1 MQRRIWCCRHGRGPP
16 AVEGLLAGAD
26 AEDLVDERRGLAA
39 QAGGDVGPAVGVAVL
54 RRAPH
59 DVEPRV
65 LLGQGELQVG
75 MVLVVAEQ
83 DVVARLVPLDEVV
96 LEGEGLHLGVG
107 DDQVEVGDLGDHGPL
122 VRVPGAR
129 GLEVGADA
137 VPQHAGLA
145 HVEDPPLRVLEEVDA
160 GPRGEAVELLARLI
174 RQSII
179 VSFDTPG
186 EGRIHSFVRMLTAR
200 IGEALARPFEAL
212 VRSFARFS
220 PDVLTIIGLAL
231 NGVACA
237 FFAFSGG
244 KGFRSPLLL
253 QTGGLVAL
261 AASVFDMLDGR
272 VARLRGRDTKFGAF
286 LDSTMDRYSDM
297 VLYMGLLILYARVDR
312 TPQMV
317 LVWVAAFGSFMT
329 SYARAR
335 AESLIPRCN
344 VGFLERPERIVL
356 IILGALT
363 NRMVA
368 VLWVIAVLSNV
379 TALQRVVYTYVE
391 LKRGWSR
398 SEPGGKADVDRRD
411 SRRRR
416 LRGGRRAKRAHGT

>member
-1 MQRRIWCCRHGRGPP
+1 
-16 AVEGLLAGAD
+16 
-26 AEDLVDERRGLAA
+26 
-39 QAGGDVGPAVGVAVL
+39 
-54 RRAPH
+54 
-59 DVEPRV
+59 
-65 LLGQGELQVG
+65 
-75 MVLVVAEQ
+75 
-83 DVVARLVPLDEVV
+83 
-96 LEGEGLHLGVG
+96 
-107 DDQVEVGDLGDHGPL
+107 
-122 VRVPGAR
+122 
-129 GLEVGADA
+129 
-137 VPQHAGLA
+137 
-145 HVEDPPLRVLEEVDA
+145 
-160 GPRGEAVELLARLI
+160 
-174 RQSII
+174 
-179 VSFDTPG
+179 
-186 EGRIHSFVRMLTAR
+186 MLTAR

-212 VRSFARFS
+212 ARSFARFN

-272 VARLRGRDTKFGAF
+272 VARLRGRDTKYGAF

-344 VGFLERPERIVL
+344 VGLLERPERIVL
-356 IILGALT
+356 IILGAVT

-398 SEPGGKADVDRRD
+398 SEPGGK
-411 SRRRR
+411 S
-416 LRGGRRAKRAHGT
+416 